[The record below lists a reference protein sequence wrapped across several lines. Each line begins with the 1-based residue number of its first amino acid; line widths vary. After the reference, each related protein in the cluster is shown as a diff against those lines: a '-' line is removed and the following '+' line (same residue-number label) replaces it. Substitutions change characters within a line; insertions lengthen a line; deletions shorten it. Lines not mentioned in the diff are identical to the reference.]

1 MPFGLTNAPSTF
13 QPFKND
19 VFKPF
24 LRKFIL
30 VFFDDIP
37 VYSQNWDGHLW
48 HLRLVL
54 ETMKNNTLIAKRSNF
69 VFRPT
74 YIKYLR
80 HFISVERV
88 VTSSYRPEQD

>member
-1 MPFGLTNAPSTF
+1 MDEFYGTKYFSKLDLRLGYYQIRVNPNDVYKMIFKIHYGHYKFLVMPFGLTNAPSTF

-37 VYSQNWDGHLW
+37 VYSQNWDGHL
-48 HLRLVL
+48 
-54 ETMKNNTLIAKRSNF
+54 
-69 VFRPT
+69 
-74 YIKYLR
+74 
-80 HFISVERV
+80 
-88 VTSSYRPEQD
+88 